1 VIQAITDAATKKQAD
16 AVRAAGEELNEAL
29 WRQGEQ
35 NIAAKEALW
44 GLEIQKRREKLV
56 EERKDS
62 AENLALLAQ
71 LERAGYAEIA
81 EESYLAIQKT
91 AAEKAEAAAKE
102 KARGDEELAR
112 LGLQLQKI
120 QGAHMSSGLR
130 IISEYHAEMA
140 EFDAIEEAKTL
151 ALTKGEEKRAQISA
165 DFAAIR
171 KALADKEAEDLQKL
185 QNSQGWQ
192 GMFGAKFGEMIRG
205 NETLSNEWQ
214 SSTDQSRLL
223 VSASLEGLKEEGQKT
238 FESLSQGMTANII
251 HSFIYGES
259 IKKSMKESAVATLD
273 ALSQKAAGYAL
284 FSLALGFTDIAEKD
298 YPGATAAFT
307 AAAIWGDLAAETA
320 IAGHFLHG
328 KGGSAGSAGGGAGGG
343 AGSSSGRYSGADSG
357 STGQTV
363 AAPAGAGGTHV
374 TVQVYGHVVG
384 VSGVGELCGM
394 INDAVMN
401 GDAPL
406 TATNTKTG
414 QQVVR

>member
-1 VIQAITDAATKKQAD
+1 MAQLTEASRQLPSVIQAITDAATKKQAD

-44 GLEIQKRREKLV
+44 GLEIQRRREKLV

-62 AENLALLAQ
+62 AQNLALLAQ
-71 LERAGYAEIA
+71 LERAGYAKIA

-91 AAEKAEAAAKE
+91 EEEKAEAAAKE

-130 IISEYHAEMA
+130 IISEYHAELA

-151 ALTKGEEKRAQISA
+151 ALTTGEEKRAQISA

-171 KALADKEAEDLQKL
+171 KALADKEGADLQKL

-192 GMFGAKFGEMIRG
+192 GVYGAKFGELIRG
-205 NETLSNEWQ
+205 NEALMRQWQ
-214 SSTDQSRLL
+214 SSTDQSAML
-223 VSASLEGLKEEGQKT
+223 VKVTLEGLNEEPQRT
-238 FESLSQGMTANII
+238 FEQMTQGMSANIA
-251 HSFIYGES
+251 HSIIYSQS
-259 IKKSMKESAVATLD
+259 IGKAMRESAVATLESL
-273 ALSQKAAGYAL
+273 ASKAAGYMI

-307 AAAIWGDLAAETA
+307 AAGIWGTIAAGAALGGRALE
-320 IAGHFLHG
+320 GHHG
-328 KGGSAGSAGGGAGGG
+328 AEGAGAAGLRAPPDGLG
-343 AGSSSGRYSGADSG
+343 AWIRAARGKRWQHRPGRGAPTSPCKCMGTSWGS
-357 STGQTV
+357 
-363 AAPAGAGGTHV
+363 PAWVSCAG
-374 TVQVYGHVVG
+374 
-384 VSGVGELCGM
+384 
-394 INDAVMN
+394 
-401 GDAPL
+401 
-406 TATNTKTG
+406 
-414 QQVVR
+414 